1 LRGGAARMKVT
12 FPHMGNIHFAAKTLF
27 GDLGLEYVIPPLCSK
42 ATLELGSLHSAE
54 EICLPFKIMIGNYM
68 HAIEKGADTII
79 ITGSCGPCRLGEY
92 CELQMDLMKKLG
104 HNLNFIVID
113 SPGDIGV
120 KELLSRLGRIS
131 TKSSLSKTNKLAALY
146 RAIKV
151 MNLIDEIEAKARY
164 LAGFEINKGECK
176 KLLNECKREAIN
188 CSNGKSMIALLN
200 SYKDKLGSV
209 KYDKNRNPIKIAI
222 IGEIYT
228 VIEPFSNLY
237 IEDKLM
243 DYGVSSKRTMS
254 PSWWLKNLVL
264 SPTNLN
270 QLDIKRRAKEYLPLM
285 IGGHARECI
294 GEAVLAHEEGFDGA
308 IQIFPMGC
316 MPEIVSK
323 AILPT
328 ISRDKDFPIMTLVVD
343 EMTGEAGY
351 ITRIE
356 AFIDLLERRKEN
368 VLSRC

>member
-1 LRGGAARMKVT
+1 MKIT
-12 FPHMGNIHFAAKTLF
+12 FPHMGNVYFAAKTLF
-27 GDLGLEYVIPPLCSK
+27 GDLGVDYVIPPLCSK
-42 ATLELGSLHSAE
+42 ASLEIGSLHSAE
-54 EICLPFKIMIGNYM
+54 EMCLPFKIMIGNYI

-92 CELQMDLMKKLG
+92 CELQMDLMNKLG
-104 HNLNFIVID
+104 YKLDFIVLD
-113 SPGDIGV
+113 SPNDIGV
-120 KELLSRLGRIS
+120 KELLSRISRIS
-131 TKSSLSKTNKLAALY
+131 ESSSLSRLDKIGALL

-151 MNLIDEIEAKARY
+151 INLIDEVEAKARY

-176 KLLNECKREAIN
+176 RILNECKREAIN

-200 SYKDKLGSV
+200 GYKKKLENIEV
-209 KYDKNRNPIKIAI
+209 DKNRNPIKIAI

-228 VIEPFSNLY
+228 VIEPFSNIY

-243 DYGVSSKRTMS
+243 DYGVSSKRTLS

-264 SPTNLN
+264 SPTKLN
-270 QLDIKRRAKEYLPLM
+270 QLDIKRKSKEYLPLM
-285 IGGHARECI
+285 VGGHARECI

-323 AILPT
+323 AILPK
-328 ISRDKDFPIMTLVVD
+328 ISKDKDFPILTLVVD

-351 ITRIE
+351 VTRIE
-356 AFIDLLERRKEN
+356 AFIDLLERRKNN
-368 VLSRC
+368 VLSRS

>member
-1 LRGGAARMKVT
+1 MIIT
-12 FPHMGNIHFAAKTLF
+12 FPHMGNVYFAAKTLF
-27 GDLGLEYVIPPLCSK
+27 GDLGVDYVIPPLTSK
-42 ATLELGSLHSAE
+42 ASLELGSLHSAE
-54 EICLPFKIMIGNYM
+54 EMCLPFKIMIGNYI

-79 ITGSCGPCRLGEY
+79 LTGSCGPCRFGEY

-104 HNLNFIVID
+104 YNLDFIVID

-120 KELLSRLGRIS
+120 KELLSRFGKVS
-131 TKSSLSKTNKLAALY
+131 KSSSLSKMNKIAALL
-146 RAIKV
+146 RAVKV
-151 MNLIDEIEAKARY
+151 VNLIDEVEAKARY
-164 LAGFEINKGECK
+164 MAGFEIHKGQCK
-176 KLLNECKREAIN
+176 KLLNECKKEAMKCN
-188 CSNGKSMIALLN
+188 NGKSMIALLN
-200 SYKDKLGSV
+200 SYKRKLENIESDKEL
-209 KYDKNRNPIKIAI
+209 NPIKIAI

-243 DYGVSSKRTMS
+243 DYGVSTKRTLS
-254 PSWWLKNLVL
+254 PSWWLKNLIL

-270 QLDIKRRAKEYLPLM
+270 QMAIKRKAKEYLPLM
-285 IGGHARECI
+285 VGGHARECI

-323 AILPT
+323 AILPQ
-328 ISRDKDFPIMTLVVD
+328 ISKDKDFPILTLVVD

-356 AFIDLLERRKEN
+356 AFIDLLERRKDN

>member
-1 LRGGAARMKVT
+1 MKIT
-12 FPHMGNIHFAAKTLF
+12 FPHMGNIHIAAKILF
-27 GDLGLEYVIPPLCSK
+27 EDLGVDYVVPPISNK
-42 ATLELGSLHSAE
+42 ASLELGSLHSAE
-54 EICLPFKIMIGNYM
+54 EICLPFKIMIGNYIQ
-68 HAIEKGADTII
+68 AIEKGADTII

-92 CELQMDLMKKLG
+92 CELQMDLMNRLGYKLD
-104 HNLNFIVID
+104 FIVID
-113 SPGDIGV
+113 SPGDVGV
-120 KELLSRLGRIS
+120 KELLARLGRIS
-131 TKSSLSKTNKLAALY
+131 SSSTLSKTNKLAALL

-151 MNLIDEIEAKARY
+151 MNLIDEVEAKARY

-176 KLLNECKREAIN
+176 KILNECKNEAIN
-188 CSNGKSMIALLN
+188 CNNGKSMIALLN
-200 SYKDKLGSV
+200 SYKSKLENIKSDKRL
-209 KYDKNRNPIKIAI
+209 NPIKIAI

-243 DYGVSSKRTMS
+243 DYGVSTHRTMS

-264 SPTNLN
+264 SSVNLN
-270 QLDIKRRAKEYLPLM
+270 QLDIKRKAKDYLPLA

-294 GEAVLAHEEGFDGA
+294 GEAVLSHDKGFDGA

-356 AFIDLLERRKEN
+356 AFIDLLERRKDN